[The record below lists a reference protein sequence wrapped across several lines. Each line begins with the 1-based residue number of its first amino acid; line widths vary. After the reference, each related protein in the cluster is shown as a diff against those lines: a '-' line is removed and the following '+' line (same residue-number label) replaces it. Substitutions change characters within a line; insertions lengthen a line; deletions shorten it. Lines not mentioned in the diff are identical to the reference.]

1 MKEQPSNPATP
12 DPVDAALP
20 AAGTSSGGDPQGGA
34 AQAEPSQPVRAAVP
48 VADADAP
55 ALASL
60 LGLSPM
66 ASTALLVGI
75 FALIASVLLW
85 QRLSAMQE
93 TLARQSGEAT
103 MYAAEARASAK
114 AAQDLARDTAAR
126 LALAEVRLG
135 ELSQQRTQM
144 DELIQRLS
152 RSRDD
157 YLLVDLESALR
168 LAQQQAQLTG
178 SVEPLV
184 AALRGAEQRL
194 ARAAQP
200 GLAQLQRT
208 LARDISRMTSAEV
221 TDTPG
226 LLVRIDELLRM
237 ADDLPL
243 ANAVAAVSATGSLRR
258 QESEAAPSWW
268 RRVLQVVG
276 DEAGKLLRIGRIEQP
291 EAALLSPEQSFFVR
305 ENLKLRLLNARL
317 GLLARQLESARA
329 DLASASTLLF
339 RYFDPA
345 ARKTQAAAGLL
356 QQVQSQMKT
365 MELPRIDDTLAA
377 LATAASG
384 R

>member
-1 MKEQPSNPATP
+1 
-12 DPVDAALP
+12 
-20 AAGTSSGGDPQGGA
+20 
-34 AQAEPSQPVRAAVP
+34 
-48 VADADAP
+48 
-55 ALASL
+55 
-60 LGLSPM
+60 M
-66 ASTALLVGI
+66 A
-75 FALIASVLLW
+75 
-85 QRLSAMQE
+85 
-93 TLARQSGEAT
+93 
-103 MYAAEARASAK
+103 
-114 AAQDLARDTAAR
+114 
-126 LALAEVRLG
+126 
-135 ELSQQRTQM
+135 QQRAQLE
-144 DELIQRLS
+144 DLIERLS

-184 AALRGAEQRL
+184 AALRSAEQRL
-194 ARAAQP
+194 TRAAQP
-200 GLAQLQRT
+200 GLAQLQRR
-208 LARDISRMTSAEV
+208 LARDLGRITSAAV

-258 QESEAAPSWW
+258 QESVAAPNWW
-268 RRVLQVVG
+268 QRVLQVVG
-276 DEAGKLLRIGRIEQP
+276 DEACKLLRIARIEQP

-329 DLASASTLLF
+329 DLAWASTVLF

-365 MELPRIDDTLAA
+365 MELPRIDDTMAA
-377 LATAASG
+377 LATAGAG